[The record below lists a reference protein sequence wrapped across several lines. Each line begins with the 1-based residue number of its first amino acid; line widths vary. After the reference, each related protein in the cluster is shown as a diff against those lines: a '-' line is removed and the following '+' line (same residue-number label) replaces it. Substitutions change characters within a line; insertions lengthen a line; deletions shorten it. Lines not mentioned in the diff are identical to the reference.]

1 MGTQLTLPAGWA
13 AKFVSMPNPGERL
26 DTLKQARL
34 DAIDQIRALID
45 QFADRFGVHSREVDR
60 AMASIDDTFSD
71 LTYEVEIELEG
82 EIHEDRKRNSSW

>member
-13 AKFVSMPNPGERL
+13 AKFVSMPDPGERL

-34 DAIDQIRALID
+34 DTIDEILNLID
-45 QFADRFGVHSREVDR
+45 KFADRFGVRNREVDR

-82 EIHEDRKRNSSW
+82 EIHENRKRDLS